1 MEVFKEILFHSF
13 KHSIQLL
20 PLLLVVYFLLELIE
34 YKGTQKL
41 EKSKLLKGKWSPV
54 LGSLVGSVP
63 QCGFSVISTDLFA
76 SKKISVATLVAVY
89 VATSDEAIPLMIANI
104 KSIPTLLILISV
116 KIVFAIALGYFI
128 GFLHKL
134 VFKNPYEKIIENE
147 KKRQKE
153 LKQTELHE
161 EDEDNHT
168 EEHHDEQLEE
178 SHDDHDHMHLSAG
191 CCNHSMEDNKY
202 DWKHPLLHS
211 LKIFAFIFIINFI
224 FEGVLTLVGEA
235 KLMAFLDANSS
246 LQPLLALIIGLIPN
260 CASSVVL
267 TEMYLSGLISFG
279 SITAGLSVNAGL
291 GFVVLFKQNKNL
303 KENLFIL
310 SLMLIFSLAFGYLLH
325 FLI

>member
-1 MEVFKEILFHSF
+1 
-13 KHSIQLL
+13 
-20 PLLLVVYFLLELIE
+20 
-34 YKGTQKL
+34 
-41 EKSKLLKGKWSPV
+41 
-54 LGSLVGSVP
+54 
-63 QCGFSVISTDLFA
+63 
-76 SKKISVATLVAVY
+76 
-89 VATSDEAIPLMIANI
+89 
-104 KSIPTLLILISV
+104 
-116 KIVFAIALGYFI
+116 
-128 GFLHKL
+128 
-134 VFKNPYEKIIENE
+134 
-147 KKRQKE
+147 
-153 LKQTELHE
+153 
-161 EDEDNHT
+161 
-168 EEHHDEQLEE
+168 
-178 SHDDHDHMHLSAG
+178 MHLSAG

-211 LKIFAFIFIINFI
+211 LKIFAFILIINFI

-246 LQPLLALIIGLIPN
+246 LQPLLALVIGLIPN

-310 SLMLIFSLAFGYLLH
+310 ALMLIFSLAFGYLLH